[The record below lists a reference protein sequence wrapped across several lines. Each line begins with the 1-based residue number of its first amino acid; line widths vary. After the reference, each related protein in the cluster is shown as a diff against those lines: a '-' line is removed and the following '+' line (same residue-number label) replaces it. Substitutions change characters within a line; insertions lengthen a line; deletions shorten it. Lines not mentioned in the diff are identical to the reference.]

1 MSRSWRVACAVSAL
15 TAALYA
21 AGAPAPASA
30 EEVAFKPKAAGDI
43 NIRLRGIGV
52 VPTERGDI
60 KNATTGGDTTLNVR
74 LGNAYVPEVDVS
86 YFLTPNIALELIA
99 ATTKHDVDAS
109 PAGLDLGSV
118 WLLPPTLTL
127 QYHFAPTSRFSPY
140 VGAGL
145 NYTIFYN
152 EKKGC
157 AELDQLRRQHRLR
170 SAGRYRLRHRRRM
183 VVQHR
188 RQEAVAEH
196 RRQGQSGRHRS
207 EGRRGHQ
214 PLDLRRRPR
223 LPLLIHSSSPA
234 GKKQTRRTL
243 SAAFSFVPTGRQ
255 NNTNGTNH

>member
-15 TAALYA
+15 TAALFT
-21 AGAPAPASA
+21 AGTPASVSA

-60 KNATTGGDTTLNVR
+60 KTAGGTDTGLNVR

-109 PAGLDLGSV
+109 GSTGNVDLGSV
-118 WLLPPTLTL
+118 WLLLPTLTV

-152 EKKGC
+152 EK
-157 AELDQLRRQHRLR
+157 
-170 SAGRYRLRHRRRM
+170 
-183 VVQHR
+183 
-188 RQEAVAEH
+188 
-196 RRQGQSGRHRS
+196 
-207 EGRRGHQ
+207 
-214 PLDLRRRPR
+214 
-223 LPLLIHSSSPA
+223 LL
-234 GKKQTRRTL
+234 
-243 SAAFSFVPTGRQ
+243 
-255 NNTNGTNH
+255 